1 MGVCARL
8 KTSGAAMFDMFDG
21 AEDSVQSTTATVKV
35 GVEYDFA

>member
-8 KTSGAAMFDMFDG
+8 KTSGAAMFGMFDC